1 MQYPHFIA
9 SGNDQATGQR
19 MTLWHRGNYLY
30 EIDLGRETIEVI
42 YSNCET
48 ALAKFSEIANVYPS
62 LSREEQ

>member
-9 SGNDQATGQR
+9 SGNNQATGQR

-42 YSNCET
+42 YSDYET
-48 ALAKFSEIANVYPS
+48 ALAKFSEIANIYPS
-62 LSREEQ
+62 KEEQ